1 VTGTA
6 GQTVTSSIGESVR
19 THTIPASGT
28 LQLRHV
34 ATIPVDASSLVVD
47 VDAAT
52 TGARLLA
59 V

>member
-1 VTGTA
+1 
-6 GQTVTSSIGESVR
+6 VR